1 MFFSRKVDKMV
12 VLCADEEG
20 NGSFVEAAP
29 LSVPFLD
36 GIKGALSGQV
46 EHEQYGNSIIAHQW

>member
-1 MFFSRKVDKMV
+1 MV